1 MGNNCT
7 MSFIQVRSMQ
17 RLGKNRFT
25 MVITMRR
32 SVVALCVCEIS
43 TYTPDQITNTLR
55 FANFMRVKNGR
66 VEFDISLKRK
76 TYNSSFFM
84 ANEKKNTDFVFYFIK
99 IKKKEKIISVNIF
112 LYQSAHTH
120 HGMLFFQSI
129 FLMPSSSR

>member
-99 IKKKEKIISVNIF
+99 IKKKRKDYFCKYFFYIKV
-112 LYQSAHTH
+112 HTLI
-120 HGMLFFQSI
+120 MECCFFSP
-129 FLMPSSSR
+129 FS